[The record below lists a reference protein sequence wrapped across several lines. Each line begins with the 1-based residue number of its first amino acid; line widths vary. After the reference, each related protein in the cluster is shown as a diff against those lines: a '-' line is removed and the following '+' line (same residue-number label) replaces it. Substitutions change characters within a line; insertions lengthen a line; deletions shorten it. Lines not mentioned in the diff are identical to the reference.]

1 MEKGK
6 GIGGSE
12 TLQQEEVDRFR
23 GSEGLGFV
31 NKKVEVQF
39 RMDRLIHELVAAK
52 KKAGAAQ
59 GGEDRAPSGER
70 SKGQPSEGSLKELL
84 GDDGDEEY
92 NEDFVQ
98 KNIKNA

>member
-23 GSEGLGFV
+23 GPEGLGFV

-39 RMDRLIHELVAAK
+39 RMERLIHDLVAAK
-52 KKAGAAQ
+52 KNAGTVRS
-59 GGEDRAPSGER
+59 GGDRASSGGG
-70 SKGQPSEGSLKELL
+70 SKGAPTDGSREEVLLDDDDIEL
-84 GDDGDEEY
+84 Y
-92 NEDFVQ
+92 KEDFV
-98 KNIKNA
+98 

>member
-1 MEKGK
+1 MVAMEKGR

-39 RMDRLIHELVAAK
+39 RMERLIHELVAAK
-52 KKAGAAQ
+52 KKAGAARS
-59 GGEDRAPSGER
+59 GEDRASSGGR
-70 SKGQPSEGSLKELL
+70 SKGAPTEGTLEEVLED
-84 GDDGDEEY
+84 DDGEELQ
-92 NEDFVQ
+92 EDFV
-98 KNIKNA
+98 